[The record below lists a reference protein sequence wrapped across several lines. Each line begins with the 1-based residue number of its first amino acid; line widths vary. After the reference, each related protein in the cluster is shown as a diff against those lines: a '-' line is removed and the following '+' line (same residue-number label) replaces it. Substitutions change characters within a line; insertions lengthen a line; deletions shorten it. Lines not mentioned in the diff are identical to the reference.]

1 MTTIEDRFMNA
12 EYLLKHSREAYDEN
26 DKEYS
31 AGMISDLIDELKDI
45 KKELGYE

>member
-1 MTTIEDRFMNA
+1 MTTIDNRFMNA
-12 EYLLKHSREAYDEN
+12 EYLLKRAKEAYAES

-45 KKELGYE
+45 KKELLQ